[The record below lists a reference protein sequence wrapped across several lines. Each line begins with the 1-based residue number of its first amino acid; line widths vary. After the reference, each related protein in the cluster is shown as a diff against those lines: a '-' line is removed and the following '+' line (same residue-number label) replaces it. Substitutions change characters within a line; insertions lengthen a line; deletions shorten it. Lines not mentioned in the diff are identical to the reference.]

1 MSRFILAL
9 LFLTLAFV
17 MQFWFA
23 SFGLF
28 INFILAALI
37 TLSFLFD
44 IWDVLFFILA
54 AIFIVNWQPAF
65 SVEIVLFAAL
75 PLAAF
80 FINRYSSSEPW
91 AANLACIFFGLLILY
106 LASAPSLF
114 LAEWKIFLTDLVS
127 CLIFGSIVFSAL
139 NRRENR

>member
-23 SFGLF
+23 SFGVF
-28 INFILAALI
+28 IDFILATLI

-54 AIFIVNWQPAF
+54 AIFIVNWQPAL
-65 SVEIVLFAAL
+65 SIEIMLFAAL

-80 FINRYSSSEPW
+80 LVNRHTSSEPW
-91 AANLACIFFGLLILY
+91 AANLASICLGLVILY
-106 LASAPSLF
+106 LAAAPSLF
-114 LAEWKIFLTDLVS
+114 FAEWKIFLTDLVS
-127 CLIFGSIVFSAL
+127 CLIFGSIVFTAL